1 MAQHVKRGRPSRF
14 AVRESGHSPMA
25 ITINVACTTATGLPV
40 GRGEHADVTLQA
52 SAEQAVWA
60 LARAGI
66 AAGGWQRRVA
76 EALVDELTSPPE
88 PAEPSPQLALW
99 IERPGLPTIP
109 WRIPADYQVA
119 CTSLHCTLPAV
130 ECVRRQLATEVQRPA
145 HEHHGKTDTRRGVVS
160 DYPMCDSTKC
170 QQGAAIRA
178 GLDPSIDVRWIGVG
192 PHGRFARSRA
202 DVHRQIAAGRR
213 LAAVGLLHVL
223 PTVDGLR

>member
-1 MAQHVKRGRPSRF
+1 MKHRD
-14 AVRESGHSPMA
+14 
-25 ITINVACTTATGLPV
+25 GLPV

-99 IERPGLPTIP
+99 IERPGLPAIP

-145 HEHHGKTDTRRGVVS
+145 HEHHGKTDTRRGVSS

-178 GLDPSIDVRWIGVG
+178 GLDPSVDVRWIGVG

-223 PTVDGLR
+223 PTMDGLR